1 SPQCR
6 LTGECSVSGGA
17 GFSPATGKPG
27 SCPVV
32 QGGIPLLG
40 LCKNQC
46 KVDSQ
51 CQGTMKCCING
62 CRKLA
67 CVRPNF

>member
-1 SPQCR
+1 LSEQRVPFLILSP
-6 LTGECSVSGGA
+6 GA
-17 GFSPATGKPG
+17 RAPHAKLILSPAISEKHG

-51 CQGTMKCCING
+51 CQGAMKCCMNG
-62 CRKLA
+62 CRK
-67 CVRPNF
+67 